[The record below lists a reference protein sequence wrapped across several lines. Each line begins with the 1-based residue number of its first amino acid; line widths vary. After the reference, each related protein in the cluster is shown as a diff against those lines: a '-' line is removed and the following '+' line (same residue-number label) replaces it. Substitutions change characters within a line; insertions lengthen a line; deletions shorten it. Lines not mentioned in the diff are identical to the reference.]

1 MHTFY
6 PSEFYWKQQS
16 REPNKVAAAVKVL
29 NTLTDEQKEAVL
41 FYTNGMADEATET
54 AEDEQRHW

>member
-29 NTLTDEQKEAVL
+29 NTLTDEQKEAVMY
-41 FYTNGMADEATET
+41 YTYGMTEDARET
-54 AEDEQRHW
+54 AEDGAG

>member
-29 NTLTDEQKEAVL
+29 NTLTDEQKEAVMY
-41 FYTNGMADEATET
+41 YTRGIAQEAADNER
-54 AEDEQRHW
+54 DICGC